1 MLVRPSSSA
10 VPAKTSKKCRMPP
23 RSHIEKQTSRLRPV
37 SCHFCRSRKL
47 RCSRQLP
54 CSNCISRGIDC
65 GLYSAPASSDSP
77 HNNDSHGTADILT
90 RLQRLEDIVLRTN
103 SQSIRAQDAKTDR
116 RRSRPQLARKDKQAA
131 ADAIWLEAECASQ
144 VSCRSVRTDTTTFRS
159 CPIWSIASVMTIESS
174 SPGYSRS
181 FSIPL
186 YQESVVLLEKYFRDI
201 TYIHH
206 LILSGPLRTM
216 VDNIYNDIEQHAPV
230 SPCQVAL
237 LLSILS
243 SAMYTWTRTDS
254 ADAPFATPEKVNA
267 TSSLWVKGTL
277 DLLDHCRR
285 ISLQS
290 IEAIQAMI
298 IISFVIAN
306 LEGISARFRDLLST
320 AITVARELSLHKVD
334 HQPEIDGREDT
345 PADSVDSEMKR
356 RVWWYLVATDWMA
369 SQFPG
374 PHRGTYSINPL
385 HMVVSKPRNVD
396 DENLMAGSPI
406 IDRPME
412 QPTEISYSLQRIK
425 LAEICREV
433 VDSSSMTTFNDG
445 DMESRRLLEVDKR
458 IVTFIKQLPQFFR
471 LDGDALDGLIA
482 KYPNIAPGIMIQ
494 RYIINSL
501 VHSQRCRLHLPYLA
515 RGLVDPTYA
524 PSREACLEAA
534 RCVIQAERMLASE
547 DIPFVLTRLKFS
559 GILQCVGI
567 AITALFLD
575 MCLSQEP
582 VPRQARRAE
591 VVDACSILKDATKDS
606 PVAIRLLESF
616 QRVVRKH
623 DMSVSEV
630 ISESLCADNSSSS
643 LTDIIANEQDNI
655 PALPHLDEI
664 WQITQ
669 TDANIQTFDWEA
681 LFLELDGPMLSS

>member
-1 MLVRPSSSA
+1 M
-10 VPAKTSKKCRMPP
+10 
-23 RSHIEKQTSRLRPV
+23 
-37 SCHFCRSRKL
+37 
-47 RCSRQLP
+47 
-54 CSNCISRGIDC
+54 
-65 GLYSAPASSDSP
+65 
-77 HNNDSHGTADILT
+77 
-90 RLQRLEDIVLRTN
+90 
-103 SQSIRAQDAKTDR
+103 
-116 RRSRPQLARKDKQAA
+116 SRPQLARKDKQAA

-144 VSCRSVRTDTTTFRS
+144 MSCRSVGTDTTTFRS
-159 CPIWSIASVMTIESS
+159 CSIWSISSVVTIEST
-174 SPGYSRS
+174 SPGPLVRS

-186 YQESVVLLEKYFRDI
+186 YQESVVLLEKYLRDI

-206 LILSGPLRTM
+206 VVLSGPLRTM
-216 VDNIYNDIEQHAPV
+216 VDNIYNDIEHKAPV
-230 SPCQVAL
+230 SPGQVAL

-243 SAMYTWTRTDS
+243 SAMYTWTRKDS
-254 ADAPFATPEKVNA
+254 ENAPFATPSKMNA
-267 TSSLWVKGTL
+267 TSSLWVKATL

-285 ISLQS
+285 QSLQS

-306 LEGISARFRDLLST
+306 LEGITARFRDLLST
-320 AITVARELSLHKVD
+320 AITAARELSLHKVD
-334 HQPEIDGREDT
+334 HQPEIEGREET
-345 PADSVDSEMKR
+345 HADSVDAELKR

-385 HMVVSKPRNVD
+385 HMVVLKPRNVD
-396 DENLMAGSPI
+396 DESFMYGIPI
-406 IDRPME
+406 VDRPME

-433 VDSSSMTTFNDG
+433 IDSSSLTTFNDG
-445 DMESRRLLEVDKR
+445 NMESGWLLGVDQR
-458 IVTFIKQLPQFFR
+458 IVTFIGQLPQFFR
-471 LDGDALDGLIA
+471 LDGDALDSLNA

-515 RGLVDPTYA
+515 RGLVEPMYA

-591 VVDACSILKDATKDS
+591 VVDACGILRDATKDS
-606 PVAIRLLESF
+606 PVAIKLLESF

-664 WQITQ
+664 WQSSQ
-669 TDANIQTFDWEA
+669 TDANIQTFDWDA
-681 LFLELDGPMLSS
+681 LFLELDCPMLSS

>member
-1 MLVRPSSSA
+1 
-10 VPAKTSKKCRMPP
+10 MPP
-23 RSHIEKQTSRLRPV
+23 RSHIEKQNSRLRPV

-65 GLYSAPASSDSP
+65 GLYSAPAASDST

-116 RRSRPQLARKDKQAA
+116 RRSPPQLARKDKQAA

-144 VSCRSVRTDTTTFRS
+144 ISCRSVGTDTATFRS
-159 CPIWSIASVMTIESS
+159 CSIWSISSVMTIESTS
-174 SPGYSRS
+174 SGHLVRS
-181 FSIPL
+181 FSFPL
-186 YQESVVLLEKYFRDI
+186 YQESVVLLEKYLRDI

-206 LILSGPLRTM
+206 VVLSGPLRTM
-216 VDNIYNDIEQHAPV
+216 VDNIYNDIEHQAPV
-230 SPCQVAL
+230 SPGQVAL

-254 ADAPFATPEKVNA
+254 ANAPFADPSKVNA

-320 AITVARELSLHKVD
+320 AITAARELSLHKVD
-334 HQPEIDGREDT
+334 HQPEIDGREET
-345 PADSVDSEMKR
+345 LADSVDSEMKR

-374 PHRGTYSINPL
+374 PHKGTYSINPL
-385 HMVVSKPRNVD
+385 HMVVKKPRNVD

-406 IDRPME
+406 IDRPRE
-412 QPTEISYSLQRIK
+412 QPTEIAYSLQRIK

-433 VDSSSMTTFNDG
+433 IDSSSMTTFNDG
-445 DMESRRLLEVDKR
+445 DMEPGRLLGVDKR
-458 IVTFIKQLPQFFR
+458 IVTFIVQLPQFFR

-534 RCVIQAERMLASE
+534 RRVIQAERMLASE

-582 VPRQARRAE
+582 GPRQARRAE
-591 VVDACSILKDATKDS
+591 VVDACSILRDATKDS

-630 ISESLCADNSSSS
+630 ISESLCADSSSSS
-643 LTDIIANEQDNI
+643 LTEIIADERDSI
-655 PALPHLDEI
+655 PALPHLEEV
-664 WQITQ
+664 WQISQ
-669 TDANIQTFDWEA
+669 TDANIQAFDWDA
-681 LFLELDGPMLSS
+681 LFLELDCPMLSS

>member
-1 MLVRPSSSA
+1 MENAEYRV
-10 VPAKTSKKCRMPP
+10 KKIHD
-23 RSHIEKQTSRLRPV
+23 HIHRALK
-37 SCHFCRSRKL
+37 F
-47 RCSRQLP
+47 RQEGAEIIINAGATWL
-54 CSNCISRGIDC
+54 ISRAGQGTNLIDDRVHWKRIEC
-65 GLYSAPASSDSP
+65 
-77 HNNDSHGTADILT
+77 HGTADILT

-116 RRSRPQLARKDKQAA
+116 RRSPPQLARKDKQAA
-131 ADAIWLEAECASQ
+131 ADAIWLEADSGHL
-144 VSCRSVRTDTTTFRS
+144 V
-159 CPIWSIASVMTIESS
+159 
-174 SPGYSRS
+174 RS
-181 FSIPL
+181 FSFPL
-186 YQESVVLLEKYFRDI
+186 YQESVVLLEKYLRDI

-206 LILSGPLRTM
+206 VVLSGPLRTM
-216 VDNIYNDIEQHAPV
+216 VDNIYNDIEHQAPV
-230 SPCQVAL
+230 SPGQVAL

-254 ADAPFATPEKVNA
+254 ANAPFADPSKVNA

-320 AITVARELSLHKVD
+320 AITAARELSLHKVD
-334 HQPEIDGREDT
+334 HQPEIDGREET
-345 PADSVDSEMKR
+345 LADSVDSEMKR
-356 RVWWYLVATDWMA
+356 RVWWYLVATDWYVSSPTVALAEAVTEWHRMA

-374 PHRGTYSINPL
+374 PHKGTYSINPL
-385 HMVVSKPRNVD
+385 HMVVKKPRNVD

-406 IDRPME
+406 IDRPRE
-412 QPTEISYSLQRIK
+412 QPTEIAYSLQRIK

-433 VDSSSMTTFNDG
+433 IDSSSMTTFNDG
-445 DMESRRLLEVDKR
+445 DMEPGRLLGVDKR
-458 IVTFIKQLPQFFR
+458 IVTFIVQLPQFFR

-534 RCVIQAERMLASE
+534 RRVIQAERMLASE

-582 VPRQARRAE
+582 GPRQARRAE
-591 VVDACSILKDATKDS
+591 VVDACSILRDATKDS

-630 ISESLCADNSSSS
+630 ISESLCADSSSSS
-643 LTDIIANEQDNI
+643 LTEIIADERDSI
-655 PALPHLDEI
+655 PALPHLEEV
-664 WQITQ
+664 WQISQ
-669 TDANIQTFDWEA
+669 TDANIQAFDWDA
-681 LFLELDGPMLSS
+681 LFLELDCPMLSS